1 MPSPPL
7 VLACPPAC
15 LTLSRACALAPIAL
29 LALSPSHRLH
39 PTWRSFGAGLC
50 TRLKGAGAASFEEMT
65 GGGDVALASVERL
78 AWKVRGE
85 QQPGSPPP
93 PPPVPLPGTSMVVT
107 VAPADTRTFKLSL

>member
-15 LTLSRACALAPIAL
+15 LTLSPPLPSSPSSPS
-29 LALSPSHRLH
+29 SPSHRLH

-93 PPPVPLPGTSMVVT
+93 PPPVPLPGRSMVVT